1 MKSFFKMFLASLL
14 GGLTG
19 IGCLIVILFVVIS
32 GAIASA
38 IAFGGKGEPLPLKA
52 NTVLKIDVSSIS
64 EVVQDNPI
72 AMFLPDDI
80 GDKQIALST
89 AVSAIKK
96 AKNNPNITALYLNVE
111 NIFAGM
117 ASIDALRRAL
127 EDFAT
132 SGKPIIA
139 YADNYSQKAYYLC
152 SVADKILLNPQ
163 GRVALSG
170 LASRQM
176 MFKGALDKLGVEM
189 EVFRVGTFKS
199 AVEPYTLT
207 KLSEENRRQMQE
219 YLDGLWSQIVDG
231 IAVAR
236 DLEPD
241 SLLAFVDRG
250 GAMEPVE
257 SLVDLGLVDT
267 IAYRT
272 DVEKIIS
279 EALGKE
285 DTKLYM
291 IGLSDMDA
299 QEEPLVL
306 GEDKIKVIYA
316 EGTIAEGAPRAMA
329 QGESIIDYRLVD
341 DLVKA
346 AKADDVKAVVIRVSS
361 PGGSAF
367 LSEQIWKAVVDLRTK
382 KPVVVSMGDVA
393 ASGGYYISAP
403 ASRIFA
409 EASTLTGSIGIFA
422 MLPNISKAFEHFGL
436 KDDVVK
442 TSRYADLEFGPQFRP
457 LTPDQRQLIQME
469 LNRGYEVFLSRVAEG
484 RGMTRDQVDS
494 VAQGRVWLGSHA
506 IKLGLVDELGGLDA
520 AVASAAKLANLSEYS
535 VDYGAT
541 EESFADKLFNS
552 VPKTDDFV
560 ARLRDMLM
568 SDEER
573 ALMRLV
579 KTTTQYS
586 GMQAR
591 LPYEFEPY

>member
-1 MKSFFKMFLASLL
+1 MFLASLL

-19 IGCLIVILFVVIS
+19 MGCLMVIIFVVIS

-38 IAFGGKGEPLPLKA
+38 LAFGDKGELQPLKA
-52 NTVLKIDVSSIS
+52 NTVLKVDLAFIS
-64 EVVQDNPI
+64 EVIQENPL
-72 AMFLPDDI
+72 AMLLPDDM

-89 AVSAIKK
+89 AISAIKK

-111 NIFAGM
+111 DIFAGM

-132 SGKPIIA
+132 SGKPIVA
-139 YADNYSQKAYYLC
+139 YADNYSQKAYYLS

-176 MFKGALDKLGVEM
+176 MFKGALDKFGVEM

-219 YLDGLWSQIVDG
+219 YLDGLWSQMVSG
-231 IAVAR
+231 ISTAR

-257 SLVDLGLVDT
+257 SLLDLGLIDT
-267 IAYRT
+267 VAYRT

-279 EALGKE
+279 QSLGK
-285 DTKLYM
+285 DDDKLYM

-299 QEEPLVL
+299 QEQPLVL
-306 GEDKIKVIYA
+306 AEDKVRVIYA
-316 EGTIAEGAPRAMA
+316 EGTIAEGASKAMA
-329 QGESIIDYRLVD
+329 QGESIISYSLVD
-341 DLVKA
+341 DLVTA
-346 AKADDVKAVVIRVSS
+346 GKADDVKAVVLRVNS

-367 LSEQIWKAVVDLRTK
+367 LSEQIWKAVVELKEK
-382 KPVVVSMGDVA
+382 KPIVVSMGDVA

-403 ASRIFA
+403 ASRVFA

-422 MLPNISKAFEHFGL
+422 MLPNISKAFEQIGL
-436 KDDVVK
+436 RDDVVK

-494 VAQGRVWLGSHA
+494 VAQGRVWLGAHA
-506 IKLGLVDELGGLDA
+506 LQLGLVDELGGLDA

-535 VDYGAT
+535 VDYGTT
-541 EESFADKLFNS
+541 EESLADKLFKS

-579 KTTTQYS
+579 KTTTRYS